1 MKRIKT
7 LMLVSGLMIL
17 STCTTPSR
25 GTTTASQTTSAG
37 STSAAATTAAETTA
51 PVSTTTPATTP
62 TETTSPATTFF
73 PQDPAA
79 IASFYPADQE
89 VFAHLDNDGSEE
101 KIFFSANDFRIN
113 EINYFNEVEDDFYL
127 NESPDL
133 DRFILVDL
141 NTSDGQREIGLQ
153 VAGPSDDPETFFYAY
168 QNQQLIKLGTVPDT
182 SDQLDEMFDGQ
193 SHING
198 LMRLSL
204 LQTWFAPATWQL
216 TAANTIELVPDQIFV
231 PKLYEGM
238 GPVTLKIP
246 LPIYENRGDGP
257 PSATLQPQ
265 EVEFTATDD
274 IQWVQI
280 KAADGSIGWF
290 KIEEFDYITDVSLH
304 AGDVFDNLFSAD

>member
-1 MKRIKT
+1 MKRIKI
-7 LMLVSGLMIL
+7 LLMIFGL
-17 STCTTPSR
+17 LMVSACTTPSPATTTPSQTTPAV
-25 GTTTASQTTSAG
+25 TTTAEATS
-37 STSAAATTAAETTA
+37 
-51 PVSTTTPATTP
+51 PVTTTPPATAP

-101 KIFFSANDFRIN
+101 KIFFSATDFRIN
-113 EINYFNEVEDDFYL
+113 EISYFDQIEDDFYL

-133 DRFILVDL
+133 DRFIIVDL
-141 NTSDGQREIGLQ
+141 NTSDDQREIGLQ

-168 QNQQLIKLGTVPDT
+168 QNQQLIKLGSVPDT

-193 SHING
+193 RHING

-238 GPVTLKIP
+238 GPVTLNIP
-246 LPIYENRGDGP
+246 LPIYENRGD
-257 PSATLQPQ
+257 SASSSTLQPQ

-274 IQWVQI
+274 IEWVQLR
-280 KAADGSIGWF
+280 AADGTMGWF
-290 KIEEFDYITDVSLH
+290 KIESFDYITDVSLH
-304 AGDVFDNLFSAD
+304 AGDVFGNLFSAD